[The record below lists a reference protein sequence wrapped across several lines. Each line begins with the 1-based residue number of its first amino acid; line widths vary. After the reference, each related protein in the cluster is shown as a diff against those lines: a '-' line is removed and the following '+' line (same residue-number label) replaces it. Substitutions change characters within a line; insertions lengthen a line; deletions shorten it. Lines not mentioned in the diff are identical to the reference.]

1 MQLVSEPIQS
11 SVTLSAP
18 QTLEQSGLRLDLVVQ
33 LILKAL
39 HFAGELTGLEIA
51 DRLGLSF
58 TVIEPAVDQIK
69 SQRLCEIV
77 GGTTLGPPSYKYR
90 ISMLGRERAK
100 VFLDSNLYS
109 GVAPVPLD
117 QYKRYMKIFHDNVEK
132 TVSRDQVKKAMSHLV
147 LSEKIFDQ
155 LGPAINAGHSLF
167 VYGPPGNGKSVISQA
182 VRNLLPGDF
191 WIPHAL
197 EADGNIIQ
205 VFDPV
210 NQETLPPPPR
220 STALDE
226 PDPVDR
232 RWVHARRPLV
242 TVGGELELES
252 LDLSYV
258 GGFYRAPLQIIANG
272 GALVIDDFG
281 RQKCSPHALLNRWIT
296 PLEARVDYL
305 TLQSGQKIE
314 IPFMVLPIFAT
325 NIKPVEL
332 VDEAFLRRIHYKV
345 FAESPSTE
353 QFIQIFEN
361 CCRERGLKFELPL
374 VRHLIEIV
382 YPARRIQLR
391 GCHPRDLIDHALSLA
406 KYRGEPERL
415 TVNLLE
421 GACDAYFVDED
432 QGVTRA

>member
-1 MQLVSEPIQS
+1 M
-11 SVTLSAP
+11 
-18 QTLEQSGLRLDLVVQ
+18 SGL
-33 LILKAL
+33 
-39 HFAGELTGLEIA
+39 ELA
-51 DRLGLSF
+51 QRLGLAF
-58 TVIEPAVDQIK
+58 PVIEPAIDQIK
-69 SQRLCEIV
+69 AQRLCEIV
-77 GGTTLGPPSYKYR
+77 GGTQLGAPSYRYR
-90 ISMLGRERAK
+90 ITMLGRERAK
-100 VFLDSNLYS
+100 VFLDGNAYVGS
-109 GVAPVPLD
+109 APVPLD
-117 QYKRYMKIFHDNVEK
+117 QYKRYLKIFHDNVEK
-132 TVSRDQVKKAMSHLV
+132 TVSREQVKKAMSHLV
-147 LSEKIFDQ
+147 LSEKILDQ

-191 WIPHAL
+191 WIPHAI
-197 EADGNIIQ
+197 EADGSIIQ
-205 VFDPV
+205 VYDPV
-210 NQETLPPPPR
+210 NHEALPAPTP
-220 STALDE
+220 SAALDE
-226 PDPVDR
+226 PDPVDK
-232 RWVHARRPLV
+232 RWVQVRRPLV

-252 LDLSYV
+252 LDLRYV
-258 GGFYRAPLQIIANG
+258 SGFYRAPLQMIANG

-345 FAESPSTE
+345 FAESPTSG
-353 QFIQIFEN
+353 QFVQIFEN
-361 CCRERGLKFELPL
+361 CCHERGLKFELPL
-374 VRHLIEIV
+374 VRHLIEV
-382 YPARRIQLR
+382 LYPARKLQLR

-406 KYRGEPERL
+406 KYRGDPQRL
-415 TVNLLE
+415 TINLLE